1 MLRSIIL
8 SFIIVDQRQMS
19 LSLETVQLI
28 LISHDE
34 IALINS

>member
-19 LSLETVQLI
+19 LSLETVTKLNFTP
-28 LISHDE
+28 L